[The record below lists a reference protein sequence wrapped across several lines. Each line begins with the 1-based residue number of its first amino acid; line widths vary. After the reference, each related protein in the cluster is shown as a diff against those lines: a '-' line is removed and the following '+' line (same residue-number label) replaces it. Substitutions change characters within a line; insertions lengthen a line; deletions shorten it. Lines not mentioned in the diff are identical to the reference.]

1 MSQSIKTTFDSYC
14 RDLKIDSKLS
24 QNIRAY
30 DATFVTKNSDHIS
43 FFGSGLLGVYPIKW
57 LDADRDRWFD
67 DVLEAD
73 DLGLSEDIFNLPS
86 VDRNHKVASDVTNLS
101 FVYLIHKL
109 HNSELTDT
117 MIKDASISVIRILH
131 YKFISSILSA
141 YFKYVADE
149 AVAKEAYSSLSQK
162 FDIKRLGTWGA
173 LINARAEHLISK
185 DSIHV
190 RRGTFDKMDDDEDV
204 QYVLTDTQSRIRELI
219 KVYTGVFHA
228 VRAED
233 GRVIST
239 SNVLQVEDGMVI
251 RDVRRAYNQ
260 YHTYIKKI
268 IVDDTDFIRYD
279 LVKVIEDA
287 IPSID
292 PKVFSLCLQY
302 LSANYLD
309 KRRSYVAEFVDDSMM
324 YAFEFM
330 FQRRMKTSDLAAV
343 LTRLR
348 SMYTGSRIND
358 SEILKLR
365 SVGDKIVREA
375 SHRKHSVP
383 TAPERTGL
391 LLYIILRALTM
402 NHWKVA

>member
-1 MSQSIKTTFDSYC
+1 MSQSIKTTFDRYC
-14 RDLKIDSKLS
+14 KDLKVDNKLS
-24 QNIRAY
+24 QAIKGY

-43 FFGSGLLGVYPIKW
+43 FFGTGLLGVYPIKW

-67 DVLEAD
+67 DVLVAD
-73 DLGLSEDIFNLPS
+73 DIGLSEDIYNLPS

-101 FVYLIHKL
+101 FVYLL
-109 HNSELTDT
+109 HRLTNSELTES
-117 MIKDASISVIRILH
+117 MIKDSSLSVVRILH

-149 AVAKEAYSSLSQK
+149 AIAKEAYSSLSQK

-173 LINARAEHLISK
+173 LINARAESLISK

-190 RRGTFDKMDDDEDV
+190 RRGTFDKMNDDEDV

-228 VRAED
+228 IRSED

-239 SNVLQVEDGMVI
+239 SNVLHVEDGMVI
-251 RDVRRAYNQ
+251 RDVKRAYNQ
-260 YHTYIKKI
+260 YHTYLKRI
-268 IVDDTDFIRYD
+268 IVDDTDFIRSD
-279 LVKVIEDA
+279 LVRVIEDA
-287 IPSID
+287 IPSLD

-302 LSANYLD
+302 LCSNYND
-309 KRRSYVAEFVDDSMM
+309 KRKKYVAEFVDDSMM
-324 YAFEFM
+324 YAFDFM

-358 SEILKLR
+358 SDILKLR
-365 SVGDKIVREA
+365 AVGDKIVKEA
-375 SHRKHSVP
+375 SHRKSTVP
-383 TAPERTGL
+383 TAPERTGM
-391 LLYIILRALTM
+391 LLYIVLRALTM